1 MKLYYVEGS
10 PNCQKVMAVINHLEI
25 SVDIEYLDI
34 SNSDLNTP
42 EYLAVNP
49 NGKVP
54 AIVDGDL
61 ALWETNAIMQYLA
74 DTAPSNILFPPDSR
88 VRADIT
94 RWQCWEVAH
103 YNKAFIVLIFETVIK
118 QWMKKGEPDQT
129 LIEYEKGN
137 LSRYAGVLEKYLN
150 NRSYIVGDGVTLADY
165 SLIFLEKFRDRIPFD
180 WSHYPNINAYYRRIS
195 GLPYWANKPPAR
207 PETKVV
213 NS

>member
-34 SNSDLNTP
+34 SNGDLNTP

-54 AIVDGDL
+54 AIVDDDL
-61 ALWETNAIMQYLA
+61 TLWESNAIMQYLA
-74 DTAPSNILFPPDSR
+74 DTAPSNTLFPTDSG

-94 RWQCWEVAH
+94 RWQCWELAH
-103 YNKAFIVLIFETVIK
+103 YNKAFSVLVFETVIK
-118 QWMKKGEPDQT
+118 QWMKKGEPDQAFV
-129 LIEYEKGN
+129 EYEKKN
-137 LSRYAGVLEKYLN
+137 LARYADVLEKYLD

-165 SLIFLEKFRDRIPFD
+165 SLISLAKFKDRIPFD

-195 GLPYWANKPPAR
+195 GQPYWTKKPPER
-207 PETKVV
+207 PEVEVV
-213 NS
+213 QS

>member
-34 SNSDLNTP
+34 SNGDLNTP

-54 AIVDGDL
+54 AIVDDDL
-61 ALWETNAIMQYLA
+61 TLWETNAIMQYLA
-74 DTAPSNILFPPDSR
+74 DTAPSNTLFPTDSKI
-88 VRADIT
+88 RADIT

-103 YNKAFIVLIFETVIK
+103 YNKAFVILVFETVIK
-118 QWMKKGEPDQT
+118 QWLKKGEPDQT
-129 LIEYEKGN
+129 LIEYEKEN
-137 LSRYAGVLEKYLN
+137 LARYAGVLEKYLN

-165 SLIFLEKFRDRIPFD
+165 SLIFLEKFKDRIPFD
-180 WSHYPNINAYYRRIS
+180 WSYYPNINAYYRRIS
-195 GLPYWANKPPAR
+195 KLPYWTKKPPTR